1 MNSKSPDPESGTNQ
15 SNGPTNVNQTPFTVK
30 VESEYMDY
38 QRLAYV
44 SGPGLAPGLGRR
56 LL

>member
-1 MNSKSPDPESGTNQ
+1 MMREKRHNETT
-15 SNGPTNVNQTPFTVK
+15 SNINVNQTPTMVK

-44 SGPGLAPGLGRR
+44 SRPGLAPGLGRR
-56 LL
+56 FL